1 MRMSE
6 RTQAEKLLATQLA
19 VSLALVDSST
29 LNQAASLLLKGVC
42 ETAEWDLG
50 AIWLVD
56 EKNGVLR
63 CQDTWNSPAVDA
75 AEFVEMTRTITFATG
90 IGLPG
95 RVWSNGRPAW
105 IPDVLKDANF
115 PRSRAADVVGLH
127 AAFGFPIVIKNVVYG
142 VLEFFSRE
150 PRPPDDSLLEAMTD
164 MGIKIGQFI
173 ERRQAEA
180 QREHLLKELQDAA
193 GRIKVLSGLLPI
205 CASCK
210 KIRDDKGYWNT
221 LETYIADHSEAD
233 FSHGICQDCARLL
246 YPDWDEYDKPKS
258 G

>member
-1 MRMSE
+1 MPE

-19 VSLALVDSST
+19 VSLALVDSDT

-56 EKNGVLR
+56 EEKAVLR
-63 CQDTWNSPAVDA
+63 CQDIWVAPAVDA
-75 AEFVEMTRTITFATG
+75 AEFVELTRTITFTTG

-95 RVWSNGRPAW
+95 RVWSDGKPAW

-115 PRSRAADVVGLH
+115 PRARAAHAVGLH
-127 AAFGFPIVIKNVVYG
+127 AAFGFPIIIRDTVYG
-142 VLEFFSRE
+142 VMEFFSRE
-150 PRPPDDSLLEAMTD
+150 PRPPDNSLLQAMTD

-173 ERRQAEA
+173 ERRQAET
-180 QREHLLKELQDAA
+180 QRERLLKELQGAA

-221 LETYIADHSEAD
+221 LETYISDHSEAD
-233 FSHGICQDCARLL
+233 FSHGICQDCARKL
-246 YPDWDEYDKPKS
+246 YPGWDEFEQQPGS
-258 G
+258 

>member
-1 MRMSE
+1 MPE

-19 VSLALVDSST
+19 VSLALVDSDT
-29 LNQAASLLLKGVC
+29 LNQAASLLLRGVC

-56 EKNGVLR
+56 EEKAVLR
-63 CQDTWNSPAVDA
+63 CQDIWVAPAVDA
-75 AEFVEMTRTITFATG
+75 AEFVELTRTITFTTG

-95 RVWSNGRPAW
+95 RVWSDGKPAW

-115 PRSRAADVVGLH
+115 PRARAAHAVGLH
-127 AAFGFPIVIKNVVYG
+127 AAFGFPIIIKNVVYG
-142 VLEFFSRE
+142 VMEFFSRE
-150 PRPPDDSLLEAMTD
+150 PRPPDNSLLQAMTD

-173 ERRQAEA
+173 ERRQAET
-180 QREHLLKELQDAA
+180 QRERLLKELQGAA

-221 LETYIADHSEAD
+221 LETYISDHSEAD
-233 FSHGICQDCARLL
+233 FSHGICQDCARKL
-246 YPDWDEYDKPKS
+246 YPGWDEFEQQPGS
-258 G
+258 

>member
-1 MRMSE
+1 MPE

-19 VSLALVDSST
+19 VSLALVDSDT
-29 LNQAASLLLKGVC
+29 LNQAASLLLRGVC

-56 EKNGVLR
+56 EEKAVLR
-63 CQDTWNSPAVDA
+63 CQDIWVAPAVDA
-75 AEFVEMTRTITFATG
+75 AEFVELTRTITFTTG

-95 RVWSNGRPAW
+95 RVWSDGKPAW

-115 PRSRAADVVGLH
+115 PRARAAHAVGLH
-127 AAFGFPIVIKNVVYG
+127 AAFGFPIIIRDTVYG
-142 VLEFFSRE
+142 VMEFFSRE
-150 PRPPDDSLLEAMTD
+150 PRPPDNSLLQAMTD

-173 ERRQAEA
+173 ERRQAET
-180 QREHLLKELQDAA
+180 QRERLLKELQGAA

-221 LETYIADHSEAD
+221 LETYISDHSEAD
-233 FSHGICQDCARLL
+233 FSHGICQDCARKL
-246 YPDWDEYDKPKS
+246 YPGWDEFEQQPGS
-258 G
+258 